1 MHNTVEVDGADSS
14 EVWAAFRVARR
25 ARPFDV
31 RWGNNGGT
39 LWLEASHDGYRRLR
53 GQVTHRRRWELQESG
68 LRIADRLDGR
78 FRQAVAR
85 FRFTPDC
92 SGLRGEGRQRALTAG
107 SRAVQ
112 WAGHGQSAEVLTSG
126 TWHPRFGASEPCR
139 VLEMPFTGAELET
152 VFSWS

>member
-25 ARPFDV
+25 AKPFDV
-31 RWGNNGGT
+31 RWGRDNGT

-53 GQVTHRRRWELQESG
+53 GKVTHRRRWELQESG
-68 LRIADRLDGR
+68 LRIVDQLDGP
-78 FRQAVAR
+78 FKQAVAR
-85 FRFTPDC
+85 FRFTPAC

-107 SRAVQ
+107 SRAVR
-112 WAGHGQSAEVLTSG
+112 WSGHGQAAEVLTSG

-139 VLEMPFTGAELET
+139 VLEMRFTGAELET